1 MNSLPIK
8 ILTAILTFAIGVAV
22 AGAWLTRWID
32 PVIDPVT
39 IQQPPA
45 KLEMVFV
52 LDTTGSMGALIE
64 GAKQRIWGIV
74 NEVMQ
79 ESHSS
84 VRIGLV
90 AYRDRGDEYV
100 TQVLP
105 LTSDLDQVY
114 TTLMDYRAIGGGD
127 EAEDVRTALAE
138 GVYKAGWSAS
148 SADLA
153 QIIFLVGDAPP
164 HNDYGNSTDT
174 LTTAENAVRR
184 GIIVNTIQCG
194 SEGETTR
201 AWQAIAQ
208 HGNGEYFAIA
218 DNGGVQAIS
227 TPYDEQLGDLA
238 TRLGA
243 TFLPYGYGAGA
254 GGAARRAEVG
264 RQAAEVESRV
274 IYALPEAKAER
285 ALNKAVN
292 KEAYSGDLLQSIENG
307 SVKLESINPSDLPE
321 ELQTLDPAQRAAEVE
336 KRLAAR
342 REIRARIIDLSK
354 QREAFVDTGR
364 KKQNSKEEGF
374 DTVVAKT
381 LKAQMTR
388 KKVKYRRHHWLK

>member
-1 MNSLPIK
+1 MNSLPVK
-8 ILTAILTFAIGVAV
+8 ILAAILTFAIGVGV
-22 AGAWLTRWID
+22 ASVWLTRWFE
-32 PVIDPVT
+32 PVIEPVAV
-39 IQQPPA
+39 QQPVA
-45 KLEMVFV
+45 RLEMVFV

-79 ESHSS
+79 ESHTS

-90 AYRDRGDEYV
+90 AYRDRGDDYV

-114 TTLMDYRAIGGGD
+114 TTLMDYRAEGGGD
-127 EAEDVRTALAE
+127 EAEDVRTALAD
-138 GVYKAGWSAS
+138 GVYKAGWSAATS
-148 SADLA
+148 DLA

-164 HNDYGNSTDT
+164 HNDYRNTTDT
-174 LTTAENAVRR
+174 LTTAASAVRN

-194 SEGETTR
+194 SIGETTL
-201 AWQAIAQ
+201 AWRAIAE

-218 DNGGVQAIS
+218 DNGAVQTIS

-243 TFLPYGYGAGA
+243 TFLPYGFGAGA
-254 GGAARRAEVG
+254 GGAARRAEVA
-264 RQAAEVESRV
+264 RTAAEAESR
-274 IYALPEAKAER
+274 ITYALPAAKAER
-285 ALNKAVN
+285 ALNKVVN
-292 KEAYSGDLLQSIENG
+292 KEAYLGDLLQSIENG
-307 SVKLESINPSDLPE
+307 SVKLESINPSDLPA

-336 KRLAAR
+336 KRLAER
-342 REIRARIIDLSK
+342 RDIRARIVELSK
-354 QREAFVDTGR
+354 QREAFVDAER
-364 KKQNSKEEGF
+364 KKQNSKEESF

-381 LKAQMTR
+381 LKAQMMRT
-388 KKVKYRRHHWLK
+388 KAKY

>member
-1 MNSLPIK
+1 MNLLPVK

-22 AGAWLTRWID
+22 AGIWLTRWVD

-39 IQQPPA
+39 IQQPAA

-52 LDTTGSMGALIE
+52 LDTTGSMGGLIE

-79 ESHSS
+79 GSHTS

-90 AYRDRGDEYV
+90 AYRDRGDDYV
-100 TQVLP
+100 TKILP

-114 TTLMDYRAIGGGD
+114 TTLMDYNADGGGD

-138 GVYKAGWSAS
+138 GVYKAGWSATS
-148 SADLA
+148 SDLA

-164 HNDYGNSTDT
+164 HNDYGNTTDT
-174 LTTAENAVRR
+174 LTTAANAVRR

-194 SEGETTR
+194 SMGETTR
-201 AWQAIAQ
+201 AWRAIAE
-208 HGNGEYFAIA
+208 HGNGAYFAIA
-218 DNGGVQAIS
+218 DNGGVQTIS
-227 TPYDEQLGDLA
+227 TPYDDQLGDLA

-243 TFLPYGYGAGA
+243 TFLAYGYGAGA
-254 GGAARRAEVG
+254 GGAAKRAEVA
-264 RQAAEVESRV
+264 RQAAEVESRI
-274 IYALPEAKAER
+274 IYALPEAKADR
-285 ALNKAVN
+285 AMNKAMN
-292 KEAYSGDLLQSIENG
+292 REAYLGDLLQSIENG

-321 ELQTLDPAQRAAEVE
+321 ELQTLDPAQRAAEIE
-336 KRLAAR
+336 KRLAER
-342 REIRARIIDLSK
+342 REIRGRIMDLSK
-354 QREAFVDTGR
+354 QREAFVDSER
-364 KKQNSKEEGF
+364 KKQSKEEGF

-388 KKVKYRRHHWLK
+388 KKVK

>member
-1 MNSLPIK
+1 MNSLPVK
-8 ILTAILTFAIGVAV
+8 ILTAILTFVIGVAV
-22 AGAWLTRWID
+22 AGLWLTRWFD
-32 PVIDPVT
+32 PVIEPVK
-39 IQQPPA
+39 IQQPA
-45 KLEMVFV
+45 ARLEMVFV
-52 LDTTGSMGALIE
+52 LDTTGSMGGLIE

-90 AYRDRGDEYV
+90 AYRDRGDDYV

-105 LTSDLDQVY
+105 LTADLDKVY
-114 TTLMDYRAIGGGD
+114 TTLMDYQANGGGD

-138 GVYKAGWSAS
+138 GVYKAGWSAAS
-148 SADLA
+148 PDLA

-164 HNDYGNSTDT
+164 HNDYRNTTDT
-174 LTTAENAVRR
+174 LVTAANAVSR

-194 SEGETTR
+194 SSVATTR
-201 AWQAIAQ
+201 AWRAIAQ

-218 DNGGVQAIS
+218 DNGGVQTIS
-227 TPYDEQLGDLA
+227 TPFDDQLGDLA
-238 TRLGA
+238 NKLGA

-254 GGAARRAEVG
+254 GGAARRAEAA
-264 RQAAEVESRV
+264 RHAAEVESRV

-292 KEAYSGDLLQSIENG
+292 KEAYIGDLMQALENG
-307 SVKLESINPSDLPE
+307 SIKLESINPVDLPE
-321 ELQTLDPAQRAAEVE
+321 ELQALDPAQRAAEVE
-336 KRLAAR
+336 KRLAER
-342 REIRARIIDLSK
+342 RDIRARILDLSK
-354 QREAFVDTGR
+354 QREAFVDTER
-364 KKQNSKEEGF
+364 KKLSSKEEGF

-381 LKAQMTR
+381 LKAQITR
-388 KKVKYRRHHWLK
+388 KKAK